1 MKYLLV
7 FPAAL
12 LLVGCSVQV
21 DHATE
26 NKAQTESLSTFD
38 NSKTTVAVGILE
50 VPESSPTAK
59 HTDSQ
64 ESATSSITRS
74 QTTVNVVVPESK
86 PKVIMA
92 PPPQAPCPPNRMIQV
107 AGNKNTVILGDVHLH
122 HHEHKHY
129 HQAPKPHPV
138 RINADFRRPYSTNIF
153 GGRGR
158 WSTVVKFDAM
168 PFQPGDGA
176 TVFVQSRFAQDRVM
190 ATAIKR
196 DA

>member
-1 MKYLLV
+1 MRYLLV
-7 FPAAL
+7 
-12 LLVGCSVQV
+12 LLVAILVTGCSVEMA
-21 DHATE
+21 HETE
-26 NKAQTESLSTFD
+26 IKSQNESLSTFD
-38 NSKTTVAVGILE
+38 KSKTTVAVGILE
-50 VPESSPTAK
+50 TPETSPETT

-138 RINADFRRPYSTNIF
+138 RVRINVRIEDRISERERR
-153 GGRGR
+153 RR
-158 WSTVVKFDAM
+158 M
-168 PFQPGDGA
+168 
-176 TVFVQSRFAQDRVM
+176 VQ
-190 ATAIKR
+190 KR
-196 DA
+196 ISKAFPQYGH